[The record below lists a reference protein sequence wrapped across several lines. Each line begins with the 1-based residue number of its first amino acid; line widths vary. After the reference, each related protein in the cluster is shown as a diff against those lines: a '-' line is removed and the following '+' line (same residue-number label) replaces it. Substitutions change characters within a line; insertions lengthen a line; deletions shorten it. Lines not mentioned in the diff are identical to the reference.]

1 MFDLAPYTLHLAP
14 LSDQVCTVDIKEMVR
29 SVFVTESSSKL
40 KGESAGGAG
49 LTDTPS

>member
-1 MFDLAPYTLHLAP
+1 MFDLAPSTLHLAP
-14 LSDQVCTVDIKEMVR
+14 RTFVCSGVYSRYKGDGQVSIR
-29 SVFVTESSSKL
+29 KL